1 MLASSSLPL
10 LPKDLASDCEVRWCP
25 GCGDFSILA
34 QMKKVLS
41 VLGLPRERMVFVSG
55 LGCAGRFPYYLN
67 TYGFQTIHGR
77 AVAVATGLKLAR
89 PELLVWVITGD
100 GDGLSAGGNHLL
112 HAMRRNVDIK
122 VILINNEVLGR
133 SKGQSSPTS
142 RVGTRTKSNPLGTF
156 DTPLRPLS
164 VALAAEA
171 TFVARTV
178 DVDIDHLGETL
189 LRAARHRGAAF
200 VEIYQN
206 CNVFNP
212 DVFAYASDK
221 AVKFDNVVYV
231 EHGKP
236 MIFGK
241 DRDRGVRLNGLTLE
255 VVSRSQVASS
265 ELLLHDETLAEPIL
279 AHLLARMTYQPD
291 DPTSMPEV
299 MGVLRAVERPPHHDQ
314 VEAYQTGCDPSEV
327 DLAAFYATGET
338 WTYEENEP
346 PGNQLP

>member
-1 MLASSSLPL
+1 
-10 LPKDLASDCEVRWCP
+10 
-25 GCGDFSILA
+25 
-34 QMKKVLS
+34 
-41 VLGLPRERMVFVSG
+41 
-55 LGCAGRFPYYLN
+55 
-67 TYGFQTIHGR
+67 
-77 AVAVATGLKLAR
+77 
-89 PELLVWVITGD
+89 
-100 GDGLSAGGNHLL
+100 
-112 HAMRRNVDIK
+112 
-122 VILINNEVLGR
+122 
-133 SKGQSSPTS
+133 
-142 RVGTRTKSNPLGTF
+142 
-156 DTPLRPLS
+156 
-164 VALAAEA
+164 
-171 TFVARTV
+171 
-178 DVDIDHLGETL
+178 VDIDHLGE
-189 LRAARHRGAAF
+189 RSYGAARHRGAAF

-265 ELLLHDETLAEPIL
+265 ELLLHDETLAEPISGPPPGS
-279 AHLLARMTYQPD
+279 MTYQPD

-299 MGVLRAVERPPHHDQ
+299 MGVSCGRTAPHHDQ